1 MSKDKTTE
9 NAEIDVQQVMENNAK
24 LVQMAQNQADVIT
37 ELRQLNSE
45 KELRIAELSATV
57 KRFQGQVQAAMQA
70 QEAASEQT
78 EAVDGDSEDEQE

>member
-1 MSKDKTTE
+1 MADNANE
-9 NAEIDVQQVMENNAK
+9 NSEIDVQKVMENNAK

-57 KRFQGQVQAAMQA
+57 KRFQQQVQAAV
-70 QEAASEQT
+70 AA
-78 EAVDGDSEDEQE
+78 G

>member
-9 NAEIDVQQVMENNAK
+9 NAEVDVQQVMENNAK

-45 KELRIAELSATV
+45 KELRIAELSATL
-57 KRFQGQVQAAMQA
+57 KRFQNQIQAFAQA
-70 QEAASEQT
+70 QQEDAT
-78 EAVDGDSEDEQE
+78 EAVDEGAEDEQE

>member
-9 NAEIDVQQVMENNAK
+9 NAEVDVQQVMENNAK

-45 KELRIAELSATV
+45 KELRIAELSATL
-57 KRFQGQVQAAMQA
+57 KRFQNQIQAAAQA
-70 QEAASEQT
+70 QQEDAT
-78 EAVDGDSEDEQE
+78 EAVDEGAEDEQE

>member
-9 NAEIDVQQVMENNAK
+9 NAEVDVQQVMENNAK

-45 KELRIAELSATV
+45 KELRIAELSATL
-57 KRFQGQVQAAMQA
+57 KRFQNQIQAAAQA
-70 QEAASEQT
+70 QQKDET
-78 EAVDGDSEDEQE
+78 EAVDEGAEDEQE

>member
-9 NAEIDVQQVMENNAK
+9 NAEVDVQQVMENNAK

-45 KELRIAELSATV
+45 KELRIAELSATL
-57 KRFQGQVQAAMQA
+57 KRFQNQIQAVAQA
-70 QEAASEQT
+70 QQEDET
-78 EAVDGDSEDEQE
+78 EAVDEGAKDEQE

>member
-9 NAEIDVQQVMENNAK
+9 NAEVDVQQVMENNAK

-45 KELRIAELSATV
+45 KELRIAELSATL
-57 KRFQGQVQAAMQA
+57 KRFQNQIQAVAQA
-70 QEAASEQT
+70 QQEDET
-78 EAVDGDSEDEQE
+78 EAVDEGAEDEQE

>member
-9 NAEIDVQQVMENNAK
+9 NAEVDVQQVMENNAK

-45 KELRIAELSATV
+45 KELRIAELSATL
-57 KRFQGQVQAAMQA
+57 KRFQNQIQAVAQA
-70 QEAASEQT
+70 PREDET
-78 EAVDGDSEDEQE
+78 EAVDEGAEDEQE

>member
-1 MSKDKTTE
+1 MADNANE
-9 NAEIDVQQVMENNAK
+9 NSEIDVQKVMENNAK

-57 KRFQGQVQAAMQA
+57 KRFQQQVQAAVAAGQA
-70 QEAASEQT
+70 EKEND
-78 EAVDGDSEDEQE
+78 AVDEGFEDEQE

>member
-1 MSKDKTTE
+1 MADNANE
-9 NAEIDVQQVMENNAK
+9 NSEIDVQKVMENNAK

-57 KRFQGQVQAAMQA
+57 KRFQQQVQAAVAAGQA
-70 QEAASEQT
+70 EKEDD
-78 EAVDGDSEDEQE
+78 AVDEGVEDEQE

>member
-9 NAEIDVQQVMENNAK
+9 NAEVDVQQVMENNAK

-45 KELRIAELSATV
+45 KELRIAELSATL
-57 KRFQGQVQAAMQA
+57 KRFQNQIQAVAQA
-70 QEAASEQT
+70 QQEDKT
-78 EAVDGDSEDEQE
+78 EAVDEGAEDEQE

>member
-9 NAEIDVQQVMENNAK
+9 NAEVDVQQVMENNAK

-45 KELRIAELSATV
+45 KELRIAELSATI
-57 KRFQGQVQAAMQA
+57 KRFQSQVQAAAQA
-70 QEAASEQT
+70 QQAEET
-78 EAVDGDSEDEQE
+78 EAVDGGAEDEQE

>member
-9 NAEIDVQQVMENNAK
+9 NAEVDVQQVMENNAK

-45 KELRIAELSATV
+45 KELRIAELSATL
-57 KRFQGQVQAAMQA
+57 KRFQNQIQAVAQA
-70 QEAASEQT
+70 QQEDAT
-78 EAVDGDSEDEQE
+78 EAVDEGAEDEQE

>member
-1 MSKDKTTE
+1 MADNANE
-9 NAEIDVQQVMENNAK
+9 NSEIDVQKVMENNAK

-57 KRFQGQVQAAMQA
+57 KRFQQQVQAAVAAGQA
-70 QEAASEQT
+70 EKEND
-78 EAVDGDSEDEQE
+78 AVDEGVEDEQE

>member
-1 MSKDKTTE
+1 MADNANE
-9 NAEIDVQQVMENNAK
+9 NSEIDVQKVMENNAK

-57 KRFQGQVQAAMQA
+57 KRFQQQVQAAVAAGQA
-70 QEAASEQT
+70 EE
-78 EAVDGDSEDEQE
+78 EDDAVDEGVEDEQE